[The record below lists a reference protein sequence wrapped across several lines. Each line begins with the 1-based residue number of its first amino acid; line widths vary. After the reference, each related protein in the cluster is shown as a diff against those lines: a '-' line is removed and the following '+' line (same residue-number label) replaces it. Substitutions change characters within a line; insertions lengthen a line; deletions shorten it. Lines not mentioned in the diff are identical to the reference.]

1 MANFCYSCTQKVFPD
16 AKPEDNDMAHGK
28 KGEYVRDICEE
39 CGVGWFDWQGKRST
53 GTNIAHQ
60 RLAKVSRFLFS
71 YDWYTI
77 CENLLTNNL
86 SIGYNDYI
94 IKVKECVL

>member
-53 GTNIAHQ
+53 GTPYPMPAAQ
-60 RLAKVSRFLFS
+60 SKSVVERLRSWVKS
-71 YDWYTI
+71 YR
-77 CENLLTNNL
+77 L
-86 SIGYNDYI
+86 
-94 IKVKECVL
+94 